1 MIKKNILIISL
12 LIFLSN
18 CGFTPIYLNNKN
30 INFSIEQVNYTGDRE
45 LNNFLKTIL
54 NQYKNEKVDN
64 KIFIETSS
72 VYKKNILSKNKAGE
86 VSDYQIE
93 AEIIF
98 LIKPSNKKIKITER
112 KIMQSI
118 DDKFEE
124 TRNERSIKQ
133 SFASSISKKLTSEL
147 AINK

>member
-93 AEIIF
+93 AEVIF
-98 LIKPSNKKIKITER
+98 LIKPSNKEIKITEE
-112 KIMQSI
+112 KIMNSM

-124 TRNERSIKQ
+124 ARNERSIKK
-133 SFASSISKKLTSEL
+133 SFASSISKRLTSEL
-147 AINK
+147 ITNK

>member
-54 NQYKNEKVDN
+54 NQYKDEKVDN

-93 AEIIF
+93 AEVIF
-98 LIKPSNKKIKITER
+98 LIKPSNKKIKITEK

-124 TRNERSIKQ
+124 ARNERSIKQ

-147 AINK
+147 TINK

>member
-54 NQYKNEKVDN
+54 NQYKDEKVDN

-72 VYKKNILSKNKAGE
+72 VYKKNILSKNKTGE

-93 AEIIF
+93 VEVIF
-98 LIKPSNKKIKITER
+98 LLKPSNKKIIITEK
-112 KIMQSI
+112 KIMEAKS
-118 DDKFEE
+118 DKFEE
-124 TRNERSIKQ
+124 AKYEKTIKQ
-133 SFASSISKKLTSEL
+133 NFASSISYKLTSEL
-147 AINK
+147 AVN

>member
-18 CGFTPIYLNNKN
+18 CGFTPIYQNNKN

-54 NQYKNEKVDN
+54 NQYKNEKVNN

-93 AEIIF
+93 AEVIF
-98 LIKPSNKKIKITER
+98 LIKPSNKKIKITEK

-124 TRNERSIKQ
+124 ARNERSIKQ
-133 SFASSISKKLTSEL
+133 SFASSISKKLTSDL
-147 AINK
+147 TINK

>member
-18 CGFTPIYLNNKN
+18 CGFTPIYQNNKN

-93 AEIIF
+93 AEVIF
-98 LIKPSNKKIKITER
+98 LIKPSNKKIKITEK

-124 TRNERSIKQ
+124 ARNERSIKQ

-147 AINK
+147 TINK

>member
-1 MIKKNILIISL
+1 MIKKKIIILIFM
-12 LIFLSN
+12 FLNS

-72 VYKKNILSKNKAGE
+72 VYKKNILNIAKVFYFVLRICFIN
-86 VSDYQIE
+86 
-93 AEIIF
+93 F
-98 LIKPSNKKIKITER
+98 L
-112 KIMQSI
+112 
-118 DDKFEE
+118 
-124 TRNERSIKQ
+124 
-133 SFASSISKKLTSEL
+133 SFFSFCL
-147 AINK
+147 AR